1 MAIKRNEEI
10 KKQVSLNDRI
20 ADVITKIAGSMS
32 FLLLNIVWFGF
43 WILLNNGTFGKTMII
58 DPFPFSFLTTALSI
72 EAIVLS
78 TFVLM
83 SQRRQSKVTEIR
95 TELDYRTDV
104 EAEIDVKAVVGILER
119 IAEKQG
125 IDVSDLLSDMK
136 TKEKTSSQPDS

>member
-136 TKEKTSSQPDS
+136 TREKTSSQPDS